1 VPKKKD
7 KDLDVLKEL
16 LSDLIHAREW
26 QKARVIAEN
35 LIRIAPKDLGARTA
49 LGIVFVETGQLY
61 EAEGCFRHVLGKD
74 PHNASIL
81 LNMSALC
88 AYRGDFK
95 GQLEWALRA
104 TQSEEGGPQPHLSV
118 SDAHIRL
125 GQLTEAEVELQR
137 VNELYPEDIRSHRM
151 LGHVYLALQR
161 LRKAR
166 DEFRTALRI
175 DFSDAGL
182 WCDLG
187 HTLFLLE
194 KYPDALA
201 AFLRA
206 LHIQPDDPLYAYNV
220 GNAYLTLNNYEKA
233 IPYLMKA
240 VQRDP
245 EFSLAHYDL
254 GLAFLSMGKYE
265 ESATASMAALRE
277 DPEMVSQRTNLG
289 IGATTNLGMAY
300 MNLGKYREAEDC
312 FRKSLKQAAST
323 YFNLGLTLFRQER
336 YEESLI
342 NFQRALEIEPNDP
355 EYLDLLSNTFLELG
369 KLDESMDAIRA
380 AIAADEN
387 YALAH
392 YDLGTVLVKM
402 NGQDAAA
409 LKSFKRSL
417 DLDGDLYWAYYA
429 IGCIYANQGK
439 RKSALRFL
447 NKAFQKGFRDMAH
460 LEKDSDWDGL
470 RKDPDFQAL
479 TAKYAAD
486 PAVSL
491 E

>member
-7 KDLDVLKEL
+7 NDLDVLKEL
-16 LSDLIHAREW
+16 LSDLIHAQEW
-26 QKARVIAEN
+26 QKARVIAQN

-49 LGIVFVETGQLY
+49 LGVVFSEIGRLE
-61 EAEGCFRHVLGKD
+61 EAEECFKYVLDRGD
-74 PHNASIL
+74 DDANIL
-81 LNMSALC
+81 FYLSTLC
-88 AYRGDFK
+88 AYRGDLK
-95 GQLEWALRA
+95 GQLEWAQRA
-104 TQSEEGGPQPHLSV
+104 TRCKDGGPQPHFAV
-118 SDAHIRL
+118 ADAYIRL
-125 GQLTEAEVELQR
+125 GQLTDAEAELKR
-137 VNELYPEDIRSHRM
+137 VKKLYPDESRSHRM
-151 LGHVYLALQR
+151 LGHVYLGLQNPH
-161 LRKAR
+161 KAC
-166 DEFRTALRI
+166 DEFRAALRM

-187 HTLFLLE
+187 HTFSLME
-194 KYPDALA
+194 QYTDALA

-206 LHIQPDDPLYAYNV
+206 LHLEPDMPLYAYNV
-220 GNAYLTLNNYEKA
+220 GNAYLAMNEPEKA
-233 IPYLMKA
+233 LPYLMKA

-245 EFSLAHYDL
+245 DSSLAHYNL
-254 GLAFLSMGKYE
+254 GLAFLTLHKYE
-265 ESATASMAALRE
+265 ESAIASMAALRE
-277 DPEMVSQRTNLG
+277 DPHMFSQKTNIG
-289 IGATTNLGMAY
+289 MGATTNLGLAY
-300 MNLGKYREAEDC
+300 MNLSKYAEAEDC
-312 FRKSLKQAAST
+312 FRKNLKLLAST

-336 YEESLI
+336 YEESLL

-355 EYLDLLSNTFLELG
+355 EYLDLLSNAFLELG
-369 KLDESMDAIRA
+369 RLEEAMEAIRA

-392 YDLGTVLVKM
+392 YDLGTVFVKM

>member
-7 KDLDVLKEL
+7 KHLDVLKDL

-26 QKARVIAEN
+26 QKARVIAQH
-35 LIRIAPKDLGARTA
+35 LIKIDSKDLGLRTA
-49 LGIVFVETGQLY
+49 LGMISFEINQLD
-61 EAEGCFRHVLGKD
+61 EAEECFRHVLDAD
-74 PHNASIL
+74 PDNANIL

-104 TQSEEGGPQPHLSV
+104 TQCEEGGPQPLFAV
-118 SDAHIRL
+118 SDAYIRL
-125 GQLTEAEVELQR
+125 GQLTDAEAELER
-137 VNELYPEDIRSHRM
+137 TAELYPEDIRSHRM

-166 DEFRTALRI
+166 DEFRAALRM

-187 HTLFLLE
+187 HTLSLLE

-206 LHIQPDDPLYAYNV
+206 LHLEPDDPLYAYNV
-220 GNAYLTLNNYEKA
+220 GNAYLTLNKSEKA

-245 EFSLAHYDL
+245 DYSLAHYDL
-254 GLAFLSMGKYE
+254 GLAFLSMAKYE
-265 ESATASMAALRE
+265 ESVTASKAALRA
-277 DPEMVSQRTNLG
+277 DPDMVSQQ
-289 IGATTNLGMAY
+289 TNLGMGATSNLGIAF
-300 MNLGKYREAEDC
+300 MNLGKYPEAEDC
-312 FRKSLKQAAST
+312 FRKNLKLAAST

-336 YEESLI
+336 YEESLL

-355 EYLDLLSNTFLELG
+355 EYLDLLSNAFLELG
-369 KLDESMDAIRA
+369 RLDEAMEAIRA

-392 YDLGTVLVKM
+392 YDLGTVLAQMK
-402 NGQDAAA
+402 GQDAAA
-409 LKSFKRSL
+409 LRAFKRSL
-417 DLDGDLYWAYYA
+417 ELDKNLFWAYYS
-429 IGCIYANQGK
+429 IGCIYAKQGK
-439 RKSALRFL
+439 KKSALRFL
-447 NKAFQKGFRDMAH
+447 GKAFQKGFRDMAH
-460 LEKDSDWDGL
+460 LEQDSDWEGL
-470 RKDPDFQAL
+470 REDPDFQAL
-479 TAKYAAD
+479 TAKYAAN
-486 PAVSL
+486 P
-491 E
+491 